1 MGRKITNWVV
11 KDILDYI
18 TEGATIDFKWK
29 EVIGGKKFTVAY
41 IGYKYKLIFSGAKG
55 SVLHNFNNNGNYELL
70 PISHSNFMFLIGL
83 CRLYKDVISN
93 YTISKKQ
100 Q

>member
-55 SVLHNFNNNGNYELL
+55 SVLYRQTQSSSYELL

-83 CRLYKDVISN
+83 SRLYKDVVSN